1 MASEESNVPPNSS
14 SPLPHILVIEG
25 STRATRFGATVAR
38 WLMPIVEAR
47 TDLTSELAD
56 LRDWTFPYYDRD
68 KSASLTTPEDYEPE
82 IRPWAEV
89 VGRADGYIIIT
100 PEYNH
105 GYPAVLKSALDALY
119 TEWVRKPVA
128 FASYGGWSG
137 GVRAV
142 EQLRQVAIELQMA
155 PVRGSVT
162 LQFAPR
168 LFDAEGHIQ
177 NPDFF
182 RAAATRML
190 DDLLWWTV
198 ALKSAREG
206 GELVSSCHI

>member
-1 MASEESNVPPNSS
+1 MMSEMSAERPIPSVGVP
-14 SPLPHILVIEG
+14 HVLVIEG
-25 STRATRFGATVAR
+25 STRAARFGGTVAS
-38 WLMPIVEAR
+38 WLMPIVAAR
-47 TDLTSELAD
+47 SDLTAELAD
-56 LRDWTFPYYDRD
+56 LREWSFPYYDRD

-82 IRPWAEV
+82 IRSWAEV

-128 FASYGGWSG
+128 FVSYGGWSG

-142 EQLRQVAIELQMA
+142 EQLRQVAVELQMA
-155 PVRGSVT
+155 PVRGSVV

-168 LFDAEGHIQ
+168 LFDSEGHIQ
-177 NPDFF
+177 NPEFF
-182 RAAATRML
+182 HMAATRMI

-198 ALKSAREG
+198 ALKAARQG
-206 GELVSSCHI
+206 